1 MSKDLFWVE
10 PPFLYTVATNSLHI
24 KVHSLGCLLVVP
36 HFSLTRLYVECVKV
50 KVSLVPEIS
59 PYSKDTEGHQ
69 EVVGGP
75 NDVLEHD
82 KQEGMSVEGRH
93 QFHQHHG
100 ERVGEQHH
108 HHQHHQEG

>member
-50 KVSLVPEIS
+50 KVSYLRSVLTARIPRGTKRWWEVPTTYLSMTSRKE
-59 PYSKDTEGHQ
+59 
-69 EVVGGP
+69 
-75 NDVLEHD
+75 
-82 KQEGMSVEGRH
+82 
-93 QFHQHHG
+93 
-100 ERVGEQHH
+100 
-108 HHQHHQEG
+108 